1 MPEREI
7 YRPLPSETVHVEA
20 VRKLI
25 RESLN
30 VLKLSQPDPLLGRQT
45 YQPFATKEPKD

>member
-7 YRPLPSETVHVEA
+7 CRPLQSETAHVEA

-30 VLKLSQPDPLLGRQT
+30 VLTLSQPDPL
-45 YQPFATKEPKD
+45 PADV